1 MLQGT
6 THARLANSPP
16 PYFFSPDSRASQSLS
31 PRVYIRDSNP
41 EKLDRKKKKK
51 TNKRTRVLSRRSL
64 CESVVL
70 CRRSPPNHPPPP
82 TGPSHK
88 TSLLAP
94 PSELN
99 IQGIYIYTHR
109 CPRWNSIPGRSLC
122 VSVFVSWRFACN
134 CFASLPSSTPLITLS
149 VHLHIPVY
157 NIAWV
162 LVVSNLFV
170 FEWCQISVL
179 PSLPIMAFKNGLSER
194 LDELRFPSPRSPTS
208 ESPFPGYTSLS
219 PGQPNLASAFSSR
232 PAGDVRANL
241 QRRFTTDSSKLSS
254 WSYLN
259 QQPSGPP
266 QVSDPLDLLSSV
278 SWTTSLVSCLLLVRC
293 S

>member
-1 MLQGT
+1 M
-6 THARLANSPP
+6 SP
-16 PYFFSPDSRASQSLS
+16 
-31 PRVYIRDSNP
+31 
-41 EKLDRKKKKK
+41 
-51 TNKRTRVLSRRSL
+51 
-64 CESVVL
+64 VVL

-82 TGPSHK
+82 PTAPLTK

-94 PSELN
+94 PSRLQ

-109 CPRWNSIPGRSLC
+109 YPLWNWILQRSLC
-122 VSVFVSWRFACN
+122 ISVSVSWWFACN
-134 CFASLPSSTPLITLS
+134 CFASLPPSPLLLHHPLDNP
-149 VHLHIPVY
+149 VYLHIPVY

-162 LVVSNLFV
+162 LVVSDLFV

-179 PSLPIMAFKNGLSER
+179 PSLPSPIMAFKNGLNER

-232 PAGDVRANL
+232 PSGDVRANL